1 MLMIAQG
8 VVLRHAPM
16 TRGVRTLIAATLIGC
31 LGCIFAVAWK
41 VYLSR
46 PKILSGF
53 IFILFLAI
61 VWVSI
66 RDKNINDQFMN
77 DTYVRRLWTFDGI
90 KYMKNGETRYGAD
103 MSGIARESLWQA
115 GVIEAIRSINPS
127 LCGRAFAK
135 FWWHDMDEK
144 DILKG
149 KYDYTYKVGK
159 AMNIGS
165 LDLDTLLPGD
175 MIITEDGKDMKIF
188 LGEDI
193 FMASDGKHIKAVE
206 LMHMDKNIGH
216 LSDKV
221 AVVRWIGFKDL
232 KK

>member
-1 MLMIAQG
+1 MVAQA

-31 LGCIFAVAWK
+31 VGCVLAVIWK

-46 PKILSGF
+46 PKIFTAAVF
-53 IFILFLAI
+53 IFILAV

-66 RDKNINDQFMN
+66 RDKNINNQYMN
-77 DTYVRRLWTFDGI
+77 DTYVRRLATFDGI

-103 MSGIARESLWQA
+103 MSGIAREALWQA
-115 GVIEAIRSINPS
+115 GIIEAIRSVNPS

-135 FWWHDMDEK
+135 FWWHDMDER

-149 KYDYTYKVGK
+149 KYDYTYKVGE

-165 LDLDTLLPGD
+165 LDFDTLLPGD
-175 MIITEDGKDMKIF
+175 MIITEDGTDMKIF
-188 LGEDI
+188 MGGDTFL
-193 FMASDGKHIKAVE
+193 ASDGKHIKSVS
-206 LMHMDKNIGH
+206 LMHMNKNTGH

-221 AVVRWIGFKDL
+221 AVVRWSGFKDL